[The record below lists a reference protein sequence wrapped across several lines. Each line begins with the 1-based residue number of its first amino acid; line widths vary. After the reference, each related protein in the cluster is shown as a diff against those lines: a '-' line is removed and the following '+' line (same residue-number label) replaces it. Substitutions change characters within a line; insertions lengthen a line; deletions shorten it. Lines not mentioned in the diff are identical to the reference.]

1 MKKIFVLIG
10 LLMTTLL
17 TFGVPAKKGLSK
29 TIVLSDGE
37 TVSVTLHGDEYN
49 HYWTTADGRVFVIGD
64 NDVAKEISLE
74 ELQNRRDASQAK
86 KLRRNNIRHK
96 KLHAA
101 RTSKKASFK
110 GAKKGLVILVN
121 FKKCSIK
128 KDIQR
133 MDILALY
140 AIISLNKA
148 MVT

>member
-96 KLHAA
+96 KLYAA

-121 FKKCSIK
+121 FKNLAMKTVNAQHEFEEMFNK
-128 KDIQR
+128 KG
-133 MDILALY
+133 Y
-140 AIISLNKA
+140 SKN
-148 MVT
+148 